1 MTTDSYGTK
10 ELFLTKTRIVDMCG
24 KFWQYVVKTIKN
36 LPRNKISFE
45 EFERIINKIKT
56 LRELDESLANIAYKY
71 SRDTKDDFEIMLPS
85 CLEDDV
91 ITLLEYIYDDRVN
104 GWISYWI
111 YELEF
116 GEKYREGTITL
127 NGKDIRLKT
136 ARDLWE
142 VLITE
147 DMLRNE

>member
-91 ITLLEYIYDDRVN
+91 ITLLEYIYDDREN